1 MSRSSR
7 RDARQFQNTYSWLY
21 PEKKCKTVTFIVTHQ
36 CNLRCSY
43 CYEGHK
49 SGKRM
54 DLETAKKCVDLL
66 FAEDARNSELVN
78 ETDANG
84 LIIEF
89 IGGEPFLE
97 TDLIDRTMEYF
108 LDRAIELE
116 HRWATRYMI
125 NISTNGTLG
134 DDPKV
139 QQFMCK
145 YAGRLSIGVTIDG
158 DKAAHD
164 ACRVDCDGCGS
175 YDRAIK
181 MFRQT
186 GGEAGERHTKYTIAP
201 GNLHLFAGSVRHL
214 CLEEGVD
221 TLNCNCVYEEG
232 WTIGHARELYRQLV
246 EVSDMLRESGA
257 DTWVS
262 ILDWEAG
269 EPLPDTDTQNWCG
282 GDGRMLAFDVD
293 GTVLPCMR
301 YSTISIPE
309 KEQPV
314 YRIGDADSGIAVRA
328 DDARRLAE
336 LRSITRQSQSDQR
349 CLDCPIASGCAW
361 CTAYNYQRTGT
372 PNRRVTY
379 ICEMHK
385 ARVLAQCY
393 HHNMLSLQDPGHRPK
408 RMHIPRDWAVEIIG
422 AEEYERLLELER
434 RAHCCTGM
442 GNNSAK
448 TPEVEGA

>member
-1 MSRSSR
+1 MSRDSR
-7 RDARQFQNTYSWLY
+7 RHARQFQNTYSWLY
-21 PEKKCKTVTFIVTHQ
+21 PETRCKTVTFIVTHQ
-36 CNLRCSY
+36 CNLRCTY

-49 SGKRM
+49 SNKKM
-54 DLETAKKCVDLL
+54 TLETAKKCVDLL
-66 FAEDARNSELVN
+66 FEQDAQNSELVN
-78 ETDANG
+78 DRDANG

-97 TDLIDRTMEYF
+97 IDLIGRTMEYF
-108 LDRAIELE
+108 LDRAIALD
-116 HRWATRYMI
+116 HRWQTRYMI

-134 DDPKV
+134 DDPQV
-139 QQFMCK
+139 QAFMRR

-164 ACRVDCDGCGS
+164 ACRVDCNGCGS

-186 GGEAGERHTKYTIAP
+186 GGEEKHTKYTIAP
-201 GNLHLFAGSVRHL
+201 GNLHLFAASVRHL
-214 CLEEGVD
+214 CLEEGVY

-232 WTIGHARELYRQLV
+232 WTREHAKELYRQLK
-246 EVSDMLRESGA
+246 EVSDMLRESGT
-257 DTWVS
+257 DTYVS

-269 EPLPDTDTQNWCG
+269 NPMPDTDTQNWCG

-309 KEQPV
+309 EDQPL
-314 YRIGDADSGIAVRA
+314 YRIGDVDSGLAVRE
-328 DDARRLAE
+328 DDRERLAA
-336 LRSITRQSQSDQR
+336 LRSITRQSQSEQR

-372 PNRRVTY
+372 PDRRVTY

-393 HHNMLSLQDPGHRPK
+393 HHNMLHLKNPEHKPK
-408 RMHIPRDWAVEIIG
+408 KMNIPRAWALPIVGE
-422 AEEYERLLELER
+422 EEYRMLLELAEK
-434 RAHCCTGM
+434 A
-442 GNNSAK
+442 
-448 TPEVEGA
+448 EGVLTNGI